1 MTIQLYNYTI
11 MEKIMS
17 ESKNKIAINF
27 RIETQVVKKLK
38 KIAREKSFKENQDIT
53 YIDLI
58 KTAIND
64 KYL

>member
-1 MTIQLYNYTI
+1 